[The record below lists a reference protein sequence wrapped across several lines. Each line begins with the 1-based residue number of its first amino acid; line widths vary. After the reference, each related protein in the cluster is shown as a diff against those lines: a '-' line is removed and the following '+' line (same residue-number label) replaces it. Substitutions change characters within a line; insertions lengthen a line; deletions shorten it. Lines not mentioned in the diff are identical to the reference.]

1 MLVVV
6 NLHPRE
12 TLRDIRLRFT
22 PRAMRF
28 LGWDAL
34 AGSRVVPVV
43 ARDGLGDVPGESAEI
58 ATTPAEMADP
68 GLPIKELQPLS
79 AAYYELNSP
88 AGQ

>member
-1 MLVVV
+1 
-6 NLHPRE
+6 
-12 TLRDIRLRFT
+12 
-22 PRAMRF
+22 
-28 LGWDAL
+28 
-34 AGSRVVPVV
+34 VPVV

-68 GLPIKELQPLS
+68 GLPIKELQTLS